1 MIKNANLLT
10 LIKKTTDNNKNYT
23 TKLVTENFN
32 KDDLSPQEL
41 SGERVWKQ
49 AGFFGEIRT
58 DYNMEKVNFPENAL
72 IYINQAYLTIY
83 KNKKIFYA
91 NYFILGQII
100 EASNPPK
107 DIKNYEL
114 QDREV
119 KYLSPKYSPE
129 TGDFQGLYET
139 IGFIVVRGDDDEIT
153 TVSTKKGRRS
163 CILRTE
169 EKSRIVFVVQCSI
182 DIKCLLNVVKLSKI
196 LYICIFFYHP

>member
-1 MIKNANLLT
+1 
-10 LIKKTTDNNKNYT
+10 
-23 TKLVTENFN
+23 
-32 KDDLSPQEL
+32 
-41 SGERVWKQ
+41 
-49 AGFFGEIRT
+49 
-58 DYNMEKVNFPENAL
+58 MEKVNFPENAL

-83 KNKKIFYA
+83 KIKKIFYA

-119 KYLSPKYSPE
+119 KHLSPKYSPE

-182 DIKCLLNVVKLSKI
+182 DIKCLWNVVKLSKI